1 MERERVELIYFHI
14 FYTALAN
21 EKLQTKNYNAMSK
34 TPVFIWLRATFS
46 FPSPPFQD
54 IFPTSLSWPPPAP
67 AVKAKSAV

>member
-54 IFPTSLSWPPPAP
+54 IFSHLTQLAAAGACRQS
-67 AVKAKSAV
+67 